1 MESHKVLDS
10 RKIALLSIFVALGA
24 VFKIGLAAIPN
35 VEVLTFWI
43 FVITVV
49 YGLRIG
55 FTVGVLANF
64 AADLYIGFGPWTP
77 FTSLGFGLVTV
88 IVYLYNKKA
97 GFRSKRDY
105 LYCGIIAT
113 VVFDLFTVITTTWLI
128 LGIPLLTALYM
139 QYGILPPT
147 FYPFGIVHTVSNA
160 VLFSFLGEK
169 ITEVLK
175 SSFVIF

>member
-1 MESHKVLDS
+1 MESQKVLDS

-77 FTSLGFGLVTV
+77 FTSLGFGVVAV
-88 IVYLYNKKA
+88 IVYLYKKA
-97 GFRSKRDY
+97 GFKSKRDY

-160 VLFSFLGEK
+160 VLFSFLGTRV
-169 ITEVLK
+169 IDVLER
-175 SSFVIF
+175 SFR

>member
-24 VFKIGLAAIPN
+24 VFKIALAAIPN

-77 FTSLGFGLVTV
+77 FTSLGFGLVAV
-88 IVYLYNKKA
+88 IVYLYKKA
-97 GFRSKRDY
+97 GFKSKRDY

-160 VLFSFLGEK
+160 VLFSFLGTRV
-169 ITEVLK
+169 IDVLER
-175 SSFVIF
+175 SFR